1 MLGTSS
7 KRFYRAA
14 AGLVAGALL
23 LAVAPTLSRAD
34 PPQTGAQLYLNVSGN
49 KLDDKLDSA
58 TSGDTSLGQGG
69 LGQLG
74 MPGDTASANHSKQV
88 DLGSV
93 PFTVTAADSTDGWG
107 AVAGGTGQYVVP
119 ISDSFSLVNHG
130 GFSSSQTVAGALLG
144 GNTSINAGPGL
155 AYHEGSF
162 AMALQPD
169 IGANLQSDTLQQI
182 NYGLST
188 TVSKDLMSGLTA
200 STTTGYTLQDA
211 ATGNSELANGNAA
224 LNYTLPNKVK
234 LGFGYQIQQTLSS
247 SDSMLGGQQG
257 PTLSAEIPVT
267 DDINVGTNYS
277 YLSSS
282 TDRPGFDLAAKDRDG
297 AQSFGVS
304 AAWDIGAQINA
315 NVKLNASVNVTRQT
329 QAGSDA
335 AQLQKAGSVGMKMD
349 F

>member
-1 MLGTSS
+1 
-7 KRFYRAA
+7 
-14 AGLVAGALL
+14 
-23 LAVAPTLSRAD
+23 
-34 PPQTGAQLYLNVSGN
+34 
-49 KLDDKLDSA
+49 
-58 TSGDTSLGQGG
+58 
-69 LGQLG
+69 
-74 MPGDTASANHSKQV
+74 
-88 DLGSV
+88 
-93 PFTVTAADSTDGWG
+93 
-107 AVAGGTGQYVVP
+107 
-119 ISDSFSLVNHG
+119 
-130 GFSSSQTVAGALLG
+130 
-144 GNTSINAGPGL
+144 
-155 AYHEGSF
+155 
-162 AMALQPD
+162 
-169 IGANLQSDTLQQI
+169 
-182 NYGLST
+182 
-188 TVSKDLMSGLTA
+188 
-200 STTTGYTLQDA
+200 
-211 ATGNSELANGNAA
+211 
-224 LNYTLPNKVK
+224 VK

-247 SDSMLGGQQG
+247 SDAMLGGQQG